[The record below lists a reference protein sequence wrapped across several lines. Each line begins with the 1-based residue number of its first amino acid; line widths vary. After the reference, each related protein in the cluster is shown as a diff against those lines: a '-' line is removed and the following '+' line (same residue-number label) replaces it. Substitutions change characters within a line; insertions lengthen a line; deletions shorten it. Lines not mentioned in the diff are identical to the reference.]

1 MTQISDALYTG
12 DAYYPSATATP
23 DRGYVRSHLYAHEF
37 GAVSTLTTTGVCVTV
52 TTTGASSGLSATG
65 SLVSGGV
72 ATFTVPRAVSLTS
85 TANNSGLAVTVNG
98 TDAYGKTM
106 SELITGPNNTTVTG
120 AKAFKTVTSV
130 TATGIV
136 TSLSVGDSDKL
147 GLPIRIADKGKVLE
161 MMVDG
166 ISETTLTIVA
176 GLSTTGTST
185 ATTADVR
192 GTLLGGTATNG
203 TRRFTALLIVG
214 DSSTKEGLYGVAQA

>member
-1 MTQISDALYTG
+1 MTHFSDALRSGAAHYG
-12 DAYYPSATATP
+12 AANADLGYQ
-23 DRGYVRSHLYAHEF
+23 RGELLSHEF
-37 GAVSTLTTTGVCVTV
+37 GAVATLTGTGVCVTV

-98 TDAYGKTM
+98 TDVYGKTT
-106 SELITGPNNTTVTG
+106 SELITGPNNTTVYG

-136 TSLSVGDSDKL
+136 TSLSVGDSDIL
-147 GLPIRIADKGKVLE
+147 GLPVRIADKGKVLG
-161 MMVDG
+161 MYMDG
-166 ISETTLTIVA
+166 ISATAATIVA
-176 GLSTTGTST
+176 GYTATGTST

-192 GTLLGGTATNG
+192 GTIQHNTASNG
-203 TRRFTALLIVG
+203 TRRFTALVIVG
-214 DSSTKEGLYGVAQA
+214 DPNTKEGLYGAAQA